1 VEDIRKRLDVVVDG
15 GADQPDTASPI
26 EAFEDMVR

>member
-15 GADQPDTASPI
+15 GADRPDTASPI